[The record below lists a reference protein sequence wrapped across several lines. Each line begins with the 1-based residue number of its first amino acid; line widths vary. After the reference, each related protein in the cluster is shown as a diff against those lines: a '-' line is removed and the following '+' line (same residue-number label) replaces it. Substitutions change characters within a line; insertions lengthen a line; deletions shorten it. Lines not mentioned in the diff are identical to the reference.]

1 MQDLR
6 REGCGAILTER
17 CNSLVDLRARGT
29 VTGNPYIVAG
39 PRGGRATLFSGAA
52 QYVTLPAYEERVR
65 FNSASADFSISGWVK
80 SNNDAEIQFIFD
92 KRDAGNDGW
101 AVFKTADHKIK
112 AQFNAVTVTS
122 DAVLIA
128 GVWTHFTATY
138 DRDGNLTVYVAGAAS
153 GTPAALGSAA
163 MATTTAPRIAAGS
176 YFVGSNEF
184 NGAVADLTVW
194 PRVLTAAEV
203 LQEYNGSTWDYNLA
217 MTHRWD
223 LSSLASPDHV
233 GTVNM
238 VDTGLVASTD
248 IVASPYGGYATQYN
262 GTDEKSTAGDVG
274 TVRSVSFMVR
284 PDSTGAVTEEIILLS
299 TGNDIMVSGGTIT
312 YAGVTASA
320 TYVDGVETTA
330 LVAGKWQ
337 HVVCVLSADHA
348 ATAFAVGT
356 DGTNFGAISIDD
368 VRTYSTA
375 LTNLVAADMARRAT
389 GGH

>member
-1 MQDLR
+1 MRDLR
-6 REGCGAILTER
+6 REACNAVFSER
-17 CNSLVDLRARGT
+17 FDYPGTLRSRGT
-29 VTGNPYIVAG
+29 VTGNPTRVAG
-39 PRGGRATLFSGAA
+39 PRGETATGFDGTVDKVSIP
-52 QYVTLPAYEERVR
+52 VNRSM
-65 FNSASADFSISGWVK
+65 NSFEGWVYFE
-80 SNNDAEIQFIFD
+80 SITEEVCDFDGGTHFI
-92 KRDAGNDGW
+92 KATAGTLAATGW
-101 AVFKTADHKIK
+101 AAPTIYV
-112 AQFNAVTVTS
+112 
-122 DAVLIA
+122 
-128 GVWTHFTATY
+128 
-138 DRDGNLTVYVAGAAS
+138 DGA
-153 GTPAALGSAA
+153 
-163 MATTTAPRIAAGS
+163 ATTTVTVGWHHIAATS
-176 YFVGSNEF
+176 ATAFTCTNFVAGTDNVGF
-184 NGAVADLTVW
+184 GAIRVFGVTLW
-194 PRVLTAAEV
+194 SRVLTAAEAA
-203 LQEYNGSTWDYNLA
+203 QEFNGTTWDYDLA

-248 IVASPYGGYATQYN
+248 IVAQPYGGYATQYN

-320 TYVDGVETTA
+320 TYVDGVATTA
-330 LVAGKWQ
+330 LAAGKWQ

-348 ATAFAVGT
+348 ASAFAVAT

-389 GGH
+389 RGR

>member
-1 MQDLR
+1 M
-6 REGCGAILTER
+6 
-17 CNSLVDLRARGT
+17 
-29 VTGNPYIVAG
+29 
-39 PRGGRATLFSGAA
+39 
-52 QYVTLPAYEERVR
+52 
-65 FNSASADFSISGWVK
+65 
-80 SNNDAEIQFIFD
+80 
-92 KRDAGNDGW
+92 DG
-101 AVFKTADHKIK
+101 V
-112 AQFNAVTVTS
+112 
-122 DAVLIA
+122 
-128 GVWTHFTATY
+128 
-138 DRDGNLTVYVAGAAS
+138 
-153 GTPAALGSAA
+153 
-163 MATTTAPRIAAGS
+163 ATTTVTTGWHHIAATSATAFACTNLQLGTDNTGFGSVRIADVSLWGRA
-176 YFVGSNEF
+176 
-184 NGAVADLTVW
+184 
-194 PRVLTAAEV
+194 LTAAEV
-203 LQEYNGSTWDYNLA
+203 LQEHAGTTWDYDLA

-223 LSSLASPDHV
+223 LSSLTSPDHV
-233 GTVNM
+233 GSLDM

-337 HVVCVLSADHA
+337 HVVCVLSADHSA
-348 ATAFAVGT
+348 SAFAVAT
-356 DGTNFGAISIDD
+356 DGTNFGAITIDD

-389 GGH
+389 GGR

>member
-6 REGCGAILTER
+6 REGAGAILTER

-39 PRGGRATLFSGAA
+39 PRGGRGINMSAVTECVEFTAQGIVSGT
-52 QYVTLPAYEERVR
+52 YSVS
-65 FNSASADFSISGWVK
+65 FW
-80 SNNDAEIQFIFD
+80 
-92 KRDAGNDGW
+92 
-101 AVFKTADHKIK
+101 FKTTTRYT
-112 AQFNAVTVTS
+112 NAKFFDFRKGGGT
-122 DAVLIA
+122 
-128 GVWTHFTATY
+128 GYVWQTATNQFGASSGTTY
-138 DRDGNLTVYVAGAAS
+138 IDGAAS
-153 GTPAALGSAA
+153 STFP
-163 MATTTAPRIAAGS
+163 TDTAWHHYAVTGITIA
-176 YFVGSNEF
+176 SNDWYINCSEVL
-184 NGAVADLTVW
+184 NDGHIGAYADIHFW
-194 PRVLTAAEV
+194 PRALTAAEV
-203 LQEYNGSTWDYNLA
+203 LQEHAGSTWDYNLA

-262 GTDEKSTAGDVG
+262 GTDKKSTAGDVG

-389 GGH
+389 GGL

>member
-6 REGCGAILTER
+6 REGAGAILTER

-39 PRGGRATLFSGAA
+39 PRGGRGTLFDGTDDKVSIPCNRSMNSFEAWV
-52 QYVTLPAYEERVR
+52 YFESITEEV
-65 FNSASADFSISGWVK
+65 ADFDGGTHYLK
-80 SNNDAEIQFIFD
+80 AT
-92 KRDAGNDGW
+92 AGTLAAMGW
-101 AVFKTADHKIK
+101 AAPTIYVD
-112 AQFNAVTVTS
+112 
-122 DAVLIA
+122 
-128 GVWTHFTATY
+128 GV
-138 DRDGNLTVYVAGAAS
+138 
-153 GTPAALGSAA
+153 
-163 MATTTAPRIAAGS
+163 ATTTVTTGWHHIAATSATAFTCTNLQLGTDNTGFGSVRIADVSLWGRALS
-176 YFVGSNEF
+176 
-184 NGAVADLTVW
+184 
-194 PRVLTAAEV
+194 AAEV

-320 TYVDGVETTA
+320 TYVDGVATTA

-389 GGH
+389 GGR